1 MTVMSI
7 LETIVLGPL
16 KLLFEIIFQLSNL
29 AIQHPGLSIISLSL
43 IMNILVLPLYKR
55 ADDMQE
61 EARNIEKKLHDGVAH
76 IKKTFSGDER
86 MMILQAYYRQNNYK
100 PTDALK
106 GSVSLLLQIPFFM
119 AAYNFLSNL
128 ADLQG
133 ATLGPIKDLGAPDG
147 LIVIGG
153 FAINLL
159 PILMTLINVISSAIY
174 LKGFPLKT
182 KVQIYGM
189 ALFFL
194 VFLYTSPSGLV
205 FYWTLNNVFSLG
217 KTIYYKLKNPQL
229 VLRILISLFG
239 IVALVFGLFF
249 YKDTGVRKTLVIIL
263 GVVLQVVWLIPVFK
277 SLLSKK
283 IKPSDATPN
292 KKLFIAGSLFM
303 TVLVG
308 ALISSTL
315 IADSPQEFVDVTYF
329 YNPLWYVVSTVCLAA
344 GTFLIWLRVFYWL
357 ATPKGKIAFERGVWI
372 LSVVMV
378 VNYMFF
384 GTNLG
389 NISSSLQYDKNMYF
403 TVLEYVVNTFV
414 VLSIGVILYFV
425 AKKWSKLATNVLMI
439 SAVAISVMCAINV
452 FSIKQSVDKIN
463 LEPVDNPPHFRLS
476 KTGQN
481 VVVIML
487 DRGIGSYVPYI
498 FNEKPELKDKF
509 DGFTYYSN
517 TISYGSNTN
526 FGAPPLFGGYEYT
539 PVEMNKRD
547 DESLVSKHNEAL
559 MVMPVLFSENGYE
572 VTMCDPTYANYSWTP
587 DLSIYDDYPE
597 INAYITKGKFIDDS
611 QKADNITANNR
622 NFFCYSF
629 MKCMPLGLQ
638 IAMYD
643 WGSYRRTDV
652 VGQTNYSSQIATTQ
666 STAKGYGKA
675 FMDSYSTMANM
686 STMSVVTEDNVN
698 TFMFISNDMTHDTNL
713 LQAPDYTPSYYVDN
727 TAYDAANT
735 GRFTLDNGQTLPII
749 SSSQMSHY
757 HSNMAALIQIGNWL
771 DYLKAN
777 DVYDNTKIIIVS
789 DHGCAFYQM
798 DALNFSDPSFTG
810 ANAQGFFPMLLVKD
824 FNSTGFTTS
833 DEFMTNADVPII
845 AMNGIIENPVNPFT
859 GKPITDS
866 EKYAHDQI
874 IIVST
879 DWNVEK
885 NNGNTFLPARWVSNS
900 GNVWDKNAWKFY
912 GNETVLK
919 EHKLPS

>member
-1 MTVMSI
+1 MSIISI
-7 LETIVLGPL
+7 LETLVIGPL

-119 AAYNFLSNL
+119 AAYNFLSQL

-174 LKGFPLKT
+174 LKGFPVKT

-189 ALFFL
+189 AMFFL

-217 KTIYYKLKNPQL
+217 KTIYYKIKNPQL
-229 VLRILISLFG
+229 VLRILISVFG
-239 IVALVFGLFF
+239 IAAIAFGLFV
-249 YKDTGVRKTLVIIL
+249 YKDTGVRKILVIIL
-263 GVVLQVVWLIPVFK
+263 GVVLQIVWLIPVVK
-277 SLLSKK
+277 SFLSKRVK
-283 IKPSDATPN
+283 ATEAKPN
-292 KKLFIAGSLFM
+292 KKLFTAGSLFM

-308 ALISSTL
+308 GLVSSTL
-315 IADSPQEFVDVTYF
+315 IADSPQEFVDVTFF
-329 YNPLWYVVSTVCLAA
+329 YNPLWYVLSTFCLAA
-344 GTFLIWLRVFYWL
+344 GTFLIWMRVFYWL
-357 ATPKGKIAFERGVWI
+357 ATPKVKVAFERGVWI
-372 LSVVMV
+372 LSIVMI

-384 GTNLG
+384 GTKLG
-389 NISSSLQYDKNMYF
+389 NISATLQYDKGMHF
-403 TVLEYVVNTFV
+403 TIIEYVTNSLV
-414 VLSIGVILYFV
+414 VIAIGVIFYYI
-425 AKKWSKLATNVLMI
+425 AKKWGKLVTSVLLI
-439 SAVAISVMCAINV
+439 SALAMSVMCAVNIV
-452 FSIKQSVDKIN
+452 SIKKSVDKIDVN
-463 LEPVDNPPHFRLS
+463 SAAATPHFNLS

-487 DRGIGSYVPYI
+487 DRGIGAYVPYI
-498 FNEKPELKDKF
+498 FNEKPELKEQF

-517 TISYGSNTN
+517 TISFGSSTN
-526 FGAPPLFGGYEYT
+526 FATPALFGGYEYT
-539 PVEMNKRD
+539 PVELNKRD
-547 DESLVSKHNEAL
+547 QESLVSKHNEAL
-559 MVMPVLFSENGYE
+559 MVMPLLFSENGYQ

-587 DLSIYDDYPE
+587 DLSLFDDYPD
-597 INAYITKGKFIDDS
+597 INTYITKGAFLDES
-611 QKADNITANNR
+611 QKQDNIIANNR
-622 NFFCYSF
+622 NFFCYSL

-638 IAMYD
+638 YAMYD
-643 WGSYRRTDV
+643 WGAYRRTDV
-652 VGQTNYSSQIATTQ
+652 VGQINYSSQIVSGM
-666 STAKGYGKA
+666 STAKGYGRH
-675 FMDSYSTMANM
+675 FMDSYSALTNM
-686 STMSVVTEDNVN
+686 STMSVITDENVN
-698 TFMFISNDMTHDTNL
+698 TFMYISNDMTHDTNM
-713 LQAPDYTPSYYVDN
+713 LQAPDYVPAYEVDN
-727 TAYDAANT
+727 TQYDAEHKD
-735 GRFTLDNGQTLPII
+735 RFTLEDGRTLIMNH
-749 SSSQMSHY
+749 STLMAHY

-771 DYLKAN
+771 DFLKAN

-789 DHGCAFYQM
+789 DHGYAFSQVNE
-798 DALNFSDPSFTG
+798 LKFSDPAFSNT
-810 ANAQGFFPMLLVKD
+810 NAQGYFPMLLVKD

-833 DEFMTNADVPII
+833 NEFMTNADVPIL
-845 AMNGIIENPVNPFT
+845 AMNGLIENPINPFT
-859 GKPITDS
+859 GKPINDS
-866 EKYAHDQI
+866 EKYAHDQV

-879 DWNVEK
+879 EWSVEK
-885 NNGNTFLPARWVSNS
+885 NNGNTFLPARWVSVSSNI
-900 GNVWDKNAWKFY
+900 WDKNDWKFY
-912 GNETVLK
+912 DNTTVLK
-919 EHKLPS
+919 EHKFP

>member
-1 MTVMSI
+1 M
-7 LETIVLGPL
+7 
-16 KLLFEIIFQLSNL
+16 
-29 AIQHPGLSIISLSL
+29 
-43 IMNILVLPLYKR
+43 
-55 ADDMQE
+55 
-61 EARNIEKKLHDGVAH
+61 
-76 IKKTFSGDER
+76 
-86 MMILQAYYRQNNYK
+86 
-100 PTDALK
+100 
-106 GSVSLLLQIPFFM
+106 
-119 AAYNFLSNL
+119 
-128 ADLQG
+128 
-133 ATLGPIKDLGAPDG
+133 
-147 LIVIGG
+147 
-153 FAINLL
+153 
-159 PILMTLINVISSAIY
+159 
-174 LKGFPLKT
+174 
-182 KVQIYGM
+182 
-189 ALFFL
+189 
-194 VFLYTSPSGLV
+194 
-205 FYWTLNNVFSLG
+205 
-217 KTIYYKLKNPQL
+217 
-229 VLRILISLFG
+229 
-239 IVALVFGLFF
+239 
-249 YKDTGVRKTLVIIL
+249 
-263 GVVLQVVWLIPVFK
+263 
-277 SLLSKK
+277 
-283 IKPSDATPN
+283 
-292 KKLFIAGSLFM
+292 
-303 TVLVG
+303 
-308 ALISSTL
+308 
-315 IADSPQEFVDVTYF
+315 
-329 YNPLWYVVSTVCLAA
+329 
-344 GTFLIWLRVFYWL
+344 

-403 TVLEYVVNTFV
+403 TVLEYVVNTLV

-735 GRFTLDNGQTLPII
+735 GRFTLENGQTLPII

-777 DVYDNTKIIIVS
+777 GVYDNTKIIIVS

-798 DALNFSDPSFTG
+798 DALNFSDPSFSG